1 MQLLPPALAGSL
13 LLFLAF
19 AYTQSSTKS
28 SDRKSHG
35 HRVNEQRDGT
45 RSLRSRP
52 MTLSRLSQR
61 CVVEDSA
68 KIKPRLIFHVGPPKT
83 GTTSLQ
89 FDLTHMQDVLA
100 VDNYTYAGRQYE
112 LYYDDKGRLIVN
124 RTMPSLLMEAREMFQ
139 SCTLVPRSRCCAKF
153 HHRLDDYQRRQQ
165 NVILSDESL
174 NTNPF
179 WKSPEDY
186 QAMKKALQ
194 DDWNIVVV
202 VGYRRFYEWIM
213 SLKFQQDR
221 LDQNKLVRL
230 VECRFLLLYNQYIS
244 FVDTFSTFSYPFQSC
259 TVPSLS
265 SF

>member
-1 MQLLPPALAGSL
+1 MLAPFSVVLQALSHKRAATTMQLLPPALAGAL
-13 LLFLAF
+13 LLLMAF

-35 HRVNEQRDGT
+35 DGVSEQRDGT

-61 CVVEDSA
+61 RVVEDSA
-68 KIKPRLIFHVGPPKT
+68 KPKPHLIFHVGPPKT

-100 VDNYTYAGRQYE
+100 VDNYTYAGRQYQP
-112 LYYDDKGRLIVN
+112 YYNDKGRLVVD

-153 HHRLDDYQRRQQ
+153 RRRLDDYQRRQQ

-174 NTNPF
+174 NTNHF
-179 WKSPEDY
+179 WQSPEDY

-221 LDQNKLVRL
+221 LDQYYKLVRL
-230 VECRFLLLYNQYIS
+230 VECR
-244 FVDTFSTFSYPFQSC
+244 
-259 TVPSLS
+259 
-265 SF
+265 